1 MEIAVIGML
10 SDNIQYNILKPHT
23 IIDDISPDNEKLIP
37 SKTYA
42 GRELLS
48 ILEGMIE
55 LTQFEND
62 E

>member
-1 MEIAVIGML
+1 ML
-10 SDNIQYNILKPHT
+10 SDNAQYKVTKSHSIV
-23 IIDDISPDNEKLIP
+23 DYISPSNKKLIL

-55 LTQFEND
+55 LRKFEND